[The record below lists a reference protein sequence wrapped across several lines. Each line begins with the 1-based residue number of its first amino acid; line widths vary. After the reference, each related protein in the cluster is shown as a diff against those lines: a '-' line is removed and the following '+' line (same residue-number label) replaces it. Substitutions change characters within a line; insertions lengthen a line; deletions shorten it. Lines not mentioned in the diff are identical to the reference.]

1 MSEHQQKR
9 QSDVVHDRQ
18 WDRTEERVFRH
29 DDGWYFASR
38 EGDMGPFENE
48 GEALEQLDA
57 YVMLI
62 DLKEEN
68 EGPVTPDLPE
78 DETVF

>member
-1 MSEHQQKR
+1 MSEHQKKR
-9 QSDVVHDRQ
+9 QSDTSHDRE
-18 WDRTEERVFRH
+18 WERTDERVFRR
-29 DDGWYFASR
+29 DDGWFFSSR

-48 GEALEQLDA
+48 GEAMEQLDA

-68 EGPVTPDLPE
+68 ERPVTPDVPE
-78 DETVF
+78 DESVF

>member
-1 MSEHQQKR
+1 MSEHQKQR
-9 QSDVVHDRQ
+9 QSDTNPHRQ
-18 WDRTEERVFRH
+18 WERSEERVFRLE
-29 DDGWYFASR
+29 DGWYFASR
-38 EGDMGPFENE
+38 EGDMGPYGNE

-68 EGPVTPDLPE
+68 EGPVTPDVPE
-78 DETVF
+78 DIL

>member
-1 MSEHQQKR
+1 MSQQKQR
-9 QSDVVHDRQ
+9 QSDRDHARQ
-18 WDRTEERVFRH
+18 WNRSEERVFQDR
-29 DDGWYFASR
+29 DGWYFSSR

-48 GEALEQLDA
+48 GEAMEQLDA

-78 DETVF
+78 DEAVY